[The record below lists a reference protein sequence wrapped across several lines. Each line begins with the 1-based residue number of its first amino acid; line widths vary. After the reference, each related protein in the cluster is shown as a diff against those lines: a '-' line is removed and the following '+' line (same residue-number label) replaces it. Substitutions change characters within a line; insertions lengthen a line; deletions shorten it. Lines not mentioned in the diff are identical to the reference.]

1 MYFCVCFFFKQKT
14 AYEMRIS
21 DWSSDVCSSDLAMAR
36 ALDASELAELI
47 PVKRYALA
55 AIFIRSQ
62 YRKTLD
68 DAADLFIRLIQN
80 LENTAQQKLIA
91 YQLENS
97 KRADALIGQ
106 LREIL
111 QAYQVERSE
120 ENTSELQT
128 LMS

>member
-1 MYFCVCFFFKQKT
+1 
-14 AYEMRIS
+14 
-21 DWSSDVCSSDLAMAR
+21 MAR

-91 YQLENS
+91 YHLEHT

-106 LREIL
+106 LRESL
-111 QAYQVERSE
+111 QAYQVKGTATQRGDVNEGVLRA
-120 ENTSELQT
+120 NIGL
-128 LMS
+128 